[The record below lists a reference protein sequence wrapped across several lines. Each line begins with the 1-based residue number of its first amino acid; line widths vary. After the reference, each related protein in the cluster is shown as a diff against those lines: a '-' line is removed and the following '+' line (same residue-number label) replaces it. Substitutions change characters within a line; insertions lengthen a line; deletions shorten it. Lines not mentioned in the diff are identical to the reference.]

1 MSMSRGVA
9 GLPLELLIN
18 VVSHLNLEDFINLK
32 LASGE
37 LFQLLN
43 NESLSREMVKVDL
56 SLSLPLSVSQSHSP
70 RYHVVHSKPQSD
82 LTRS

>member
-1 MSMSRGVA
+1 MSMSRSVA

-18 VVSHLNLEDFINLK
+18 VVSHLNLEDFIHLK

-43 NESLSREMVKVDL
+43 NESLSREMVKVALFL
-56 SLSLPLSVSQSHSP
+56 SLFLCP
-70 RYHVVHSKPQSD
+70 
-82 LTRS
+82 TRPDIMLFIRNPNLI